1 MLNAHITTGQTTK
14 PFWVDL
20 LNPTAGEIAQVAADF
35 AIQVP
40 SRESLQEIETS
51 SRLRAEGRT
60 LYVSM
65 PLTLQDEAAGSRPY
79 RWDMFFPPPC

>member
-40 SRESLQEIETS
+40 SRESPACRRGPSVRMELPPEAVNA
-51 SRLRAEGRT
+51 LRGRCAT
-60 LYVSM
+60 
-65 PLTLQDEAAGSRPY
+65 A
-79 RWDMFFPPPC
+79 